1 MARSPHE
8 MRSSQCGKAEI
19 YEDAHQDEHCRP
31 YGDHKD
37 YSVRTEIA
45 QSSVLAALTNIQRLF
60 ILILESKFVGNF
72 PILLLLELRQQMNL
86 LS

>member
-1 MARSPHE
+1 
-8 MRSSQCGKAEI
+8 
-19 YEDAHQDEHCRP
+19 
-31 YGDHKD
+31 
-37 YSVRTEIA
+37 
-45 QSSVLAALTNIQRLF
+45 VLAALTNIQRLF